1 MAAKSDCSCKTA
13 GEGFTILAHY
23 QNNYLIEISG
33 LYTRD
38 TLKLHLYPSIS
49 QTKSSPGQFISQPKS
64 HCTMH
69 ARTKIA
75 TSRTYR
81 YTKPIKFRL
90 ITNHTVF
97 SVTNHIAAPIH
108 IFPKHLMAIGHVS
121 TRNQISPSE
130 VHPAST
136 ITPQIQAANNPD
148 LQQFGTEKRIMFRF
162 QYEAQLKTPQK
173 QNFRS
178 PTATTITIINVAP
191 NSALPPLFT
200 ASSKPALDPIL
211 IIRAAHSSKP
221 IASANSSPSLTVIAL
236 PNHRASSFRKI
247 PSCIHS
253 SPPSPVFA
261 DL

>member
-1 MAAKSDCSCKTA
+1 MTKTYCGLNVNAHLNKNIFHSGQLMAAKSDCSCKTA

-136 ITPQIQAANNPD
+136 ITHH
-148 LQQFGTEKRIMFRF
+148 RF
-162 QYEAQLKTPQK
+162 KHQ
-173 QNFRS
+173 
-178 PTATTITIINVAP
+178 TIEICS
-191 NSALPPLFT
+191 NSAQKSELCSDFNT
-200 ASSKPALDPIL
+200 K
-211 IIRAAHSSKP
+211 H
-221 IASANSSPSLTVIAL
+221 N
-236 PNHRASSFRKI
+236 
-247 PSCIHS
+247 
-253 SPPSPVFA
+253 
-261 DL
+261 